1 MIVLDK
7 LHKGRETPLVAERAH
22 LLLVN
27 KILVYD
33 RRGKIV
39 LTIPSNLAI
48 VLLLLTTE
56 YKNEVMAHSE

>member
-1 MIVLDK
+1 M
-7 LHKGRETPLVAERAH
+7 AEKAH

-33 RRGKIV
+33 RLGKIV
-39 LTIPSNLAI
+39 LTITSNLAI

-56 YKNEVMAHSE
+56 DKMRL

>member
-1 MIVLDK
+1 M
-7 LHKGRETPLVAERAH
+7 AEKAH

-33 RRGKIV
+33 RLGKIV
-39 LTIPSNLAI
+39 LTITSNLAI

-56 YKNEVMAHSE
+56 YKNEVMGLSKIRVPSKDQ